1 MRKLFLIIPAAVIG
15 VMVFSACGTGRRGR
29 QTENSTSACAET
41 EEGTGADGQQDEPGD
56 VISSGEDSGA
66 SVVSLDPALGAAVCD
81 YLFDNTGEE
90 KESGK
95 VIIPGFIAVSADE
108 TDPEDIRVLGDFW
121 YITYDRQGDVLFSG
135 EGKEYSGCLHF
146 RQEDG
151 QYIFQSIDPVFP
163 DEGED
168 AGKKLFGESFPA
180 WEKIR
185 SDYALR
191 EETRAQLIAD
201 YARAFGLSAAAYQDY
216 GWNPLELPKPG
227 PDKDNVFF
235 YTAHGGMEAAEISV
249 TADGEETQQEEVYV
263 VKQGDTLGK
272 IAGKYGVSVEELAER
287 NRDTIIRAARSQG
300 IRSENLM
307 RCADYIFPGE
317 ILAIP

>member
-1 MRKLFLIIPAAVIG
+1 MRKHFLVIPAAVFS
-15 VMVFSACGTGRRGR
+15 VMVFTACGSGRRGSLA
-29 QTENSTSACAET
+29 EGSTPAYEET
-41 EEGTGADGQQDEPGD
+41 EDGTDAGGKRGEPED
-56 VISSGEDSGA
+56 APSSGEDGISA
-66 SVVSLDPALGAAVCD
+66 VSLDPALGAAVCD
-81 YLFDNTGEE
+81 YLFDNAATG
-90 KESGK
+90 KQSGEI
-95 VIIPGFIAVSADE
+95 VIPGFIAVNADE

-121 YITYDRQGDVLFSG
+121 YVVYDRQEDVLSSVAG
-135 EGKEYSGCLHF
+135 REYFGCLHF
-146 RQEDG
+146 RLEDG
-151 QYIFQSIDPVFP
+151 QYLFQNIDPVFP

-180 WEKIR
+180 WKKIR

-201 YARAFGLSAAAYQDY
+201 YARAFGFSAAAYQDY

-272 IAGKYGVSVEELAER
+272 IAGKYGVSVDDLAER